1 MTEIDNIKPVILARN
16 LKKSFG
22 SFTAVDN
29 ISFEVDKGVCFG
41 ILGPNGAG
49 KTSTVK
55 MIYGFSPITSG
66 DIFVFGLDI
75 KNNTEKSRPAL
86 AYASRTIPL
95 TPI

>member
-1 MTEIDNIKPVILARN
+1 MSDMNANQPAIVARN

-22 SFTAVDN
+22 PFTAVND
-29 ISFEVDKGVCFG
+29 ISFHVDKGLCFG

-49 KTSTVK
+49 KTSTIK

-75 KNNTEKSRPAL
+75 RKPEQADPSN
-86 AYASRTIPL
+86 YAAAILGAWRGS
-95 TPI
+95 